1 MPLYIDTTICFNLWP
16 KIRQLAMMQV
26 KKYAVQLLVAL
37 LPLALTAQTKRA
49 KTAAVK
55 HAASNAV
62 NAPATG
68 MGNASG
74 LLSGPMLGHIEL
86 RNASVWL
93 EVAPWVKKV
102 ELRYHEPGG
111 VSAAVRQL
119 TYPGELGKDFN
130 PVRFDLNGLNMNTTY
145 TYTILLDGQPL
156 PLPYKTQFTTRD
168 LWQWRKP
175 APDFS
180 FLAGSCAY
188 VNEPVYDRPGKPYG
202 GDSTIFETMAA
213 TPAAF
218 HLWLGDNWYTREVDY
233 GTAWGLWY
241 RASHDRQLPSL
252 QRLLTAMPQYA
263 IWDDH
268 DFGPNDGNSSY
279 ILKDHSKKVF
289 DSYWCNP
296 SSGEDGKGIYT
307 KLSYSDVDIFML
319 DDRFF
324 RSADDLPKEVEG
336 QPNLGKQMYGAQQ
349 MRWLENALAT
359 SNATFKIIATGSQV
373 LNPLSTSDC
382 VRHFPADYEY
392 LMEMLQRNRIRGV
405 LFLTGDRHHSEVIK
419 LERPGTYTLY
429 DITASPYTS
438 GVGKVR
444 DKEMDNPAR
453 VPGTLVEA
461 QNFAK
466 LSVSGVRNER
476 VLKVEFLG
484 IKGEKLGE
492 WSVGEGALK

>member
-1 MPLYIDTTICFNLWP
+1 
-16 KIRQLAMMQV
+16 MMQA
-26 KKYAVQLLVAL
+26 KKYAVAGAMLLAMLGAAAQPKKNTKAVV
-37 LPLALTAQTKRA
+37 PTAVP
-49 KTAAVK
+49 AAVAVPAK
-55 HAASNAV
+55 AAGV
-62 NAPATG
+62 
-68 MGNASG
+68 
-74 LLSGPMLGHIEL
+74 LSGPMLGNVEL
-86 RNASVWL
+86 RNAMVWL
-93 EVAPWVKKV
+93 EVAPTVKKV
-102 ELRYHEPGG
+102 ELRYYEEGG
-111 VSAAVRQL
+111 MTEVQQQ
-119 TYPGELGKDFN
+119 TYKGELGKDFN
-130 PVRFDLNGLNMNTTY
+130 PIKFELNGLKPNTAY
-145 TYTILLDGQPL
+145 TYGFLIDGKPVE
-156 PLPYKTQFTTRD
+156 LPYKTRFATRD

-188 VNEPVYDRPGKPYG
+188 FNEPEYDRPGKPYG
-202 GDSTIFETMAA
+202 GDSSIFETMAA

-218 HLWLGDNWYTREVDY
+218 HLWLGDNWYTREADY
-233 GTAWGLWY
+233 FTAWGLWY
-241 RASHDRQLPSL
+241 RASRDRQCPSL
-252 QRLLTAMPQYA
+252 QGLLAAMPQYA

-268 DFGPNDGNSSY
+268 DYGPNNANSSY

-296 SSGEDGKGIYT
+296 SSGEEGKGIYT

-324 RSADDLPKEVEG
+324 RSADDLPQQLDG
-336 QPNLGKQMYGAQQ
+336 QPNMAKQMYGAQQ

-359 SNATFKIIATGSQV
+359 SNATFKIIATGSQ
-373 LNPLSTSDC
+373 DC
-382 VRHFPADYEY
+382 VRHFPADYGY
-392 LMEMLQRNRIRGV
+392 LMEMLQRNGIKGV

-419 LERPGTYTLY
+419 QERPGTYALY

-444 DKEMDNPAR
+444 DKEADNPAR

-466 LSVSGVRNER
+466 LSVSGKRNER